1 MRAFRYLTAIGVA
14 LALCA
19 LPGAAF
25 SQGKGHGG
33 GGGGQAKGAEQKEQH
48 AGPAQAAMQGRG
60 NPAAAAQGKG
70 RGQGA
75 TQSQVRAQPSQPPQP
90 PQAKER
96 GRGNERGNERALG
109 QQRGTVAAT
118 RGNALGRAVEPP
130 GIAIARAHGGEA
142 KALGVRDV
150 RGVRGGEVALPG
162 AMPRAIAPI
171 ANSSG
176 PFVREIV
183 VDRVPVPL
191 RAFVLSERPEN
202 RLAGKTVALALA
214 RGVDLGALGVAPLG
228 NGVTIVNRSGVVLL
242 GLDEASANNLGGWKV
257 VTINDRVESG
267 APSFCR
273 SGAGHPVWGRQ
284 WCLDKGFGL
293 GTPSNVRWASTNL
306 SDVVFTQP
314 TTTQLITAAVLRQ
327 VIGPMAFDRLA
338 AHAITLGL
346 VDPLTATWLGQPTGG
361 PRVLYVQSG
370 TYPVAELV
378 DVNRDNRPETMLVA
392 LRPW

>member
-1 MRAFRYLTAIGVA
+1 MNLRELTASLKRCPDTNRG
-14 LALCA
+14 
-19 LPGAAF
+19 F
-25 SQGKGHGG
+25 S
-33 GGGGQAKGAEQKEQH
+33 
-48 AGPAQAAMQGRG
+48 
-60 NPAAAAQGKG
+60 
-70 RGQGA
+70 
-75 TQSQVRAQPSQPPQP
+75 PSLFDDITT
-90 PQAKER
+90 KR
-96 GRGNERGNERALG
+96 TKVNEENQNLDCLFYLVHLFD
-109 QQRGTVAAT
+109 RGTQ
-118 RGNALGRAVEPP
+118 
-130 GIAIARAHGGEA
+130 
-142 KALGVRDV
+142 
-150 RGVRGGEVALPG
+150 
-162 AMPRAIAPI
+162 
-171 ANSSG
+171 
-176 PFVREIV
+176 
-183 VDRVPVPL
+183 
-191 RAFVLSERPEN
+191 
-202 RLAGKTVALALA
+202 
-214 RGVDLGALGVAPLG
+214 PLG

-314 TTTQLITAAVLRQ
+314 TTTQLMTAAVLRQ
-327 VIGPMAFDRLA
+327 VIGPTAFDRLA

>member
-1 MRAFRYLTAIGVA
+1 MDPSAI
-14 LALCA
+14 
-19 LPGAAF
+19 
-25 SQGKGHGG
+25 
-33 GGGGQAKGAEQKEQH
+33 
-48 AGPAQAAMQGRG
+48 
-60 NPAAAAQGKG
+60 
-70 RGQGA
+70 
-75 TQSQVRAQPSQPPQP
+75 
-90 PQAKER
+90 
-96 GRGNERGNERALG
+96 
-109 QQRGTVAAT
+109 
-118 RGNALGRAVEPP
+118 
-130 GIAIARAHGGEA
+130 
-142 KALGVRDV
+142 
-150 RGVRGGEVALPG
+150 
-162 AMPRAIAPI
+162 
-171 ANSSG
+171 
-176 PFVREIV
+176 
-183 VDRVPVPL
+183 
-191 RAFVLSERPEN
+191 
-202 RLAGKTVALALA
+202 
-214 RGVDLGALGVAPLG
+214 GVAPLG

-257 VTINDRVESG
+257 LTVNDRVASG

-293 GTPSNVRWASTNL
+293 GTTSDVRWASTNL

-327 VIGPMAFDRLA
+327 VIGPTAFDRLA